1 MLTQKLDLP
10 YYLMLIIDL
19 DSIKKTFS
27 VPNDFIFNSIK
38 SGVNMVQVR
47 DTKTEYANKLSLIN
61 KIKTK
66 FNNNCTVIVNSD
78 YRLASE
84 SNADGIQI
92 KASEWGNF
100 NFSNLRPNLLIGKS
114 THLYDNHEINNI
126 KKPNYV
132 IFGTIFKSKSH
143 LKTKPIGLN
152 KFNSI
157 KKKYQCPVIAIGGIN
172 VNNVSEVIKSGADG
186 AAFITGILNSQN
198 PYSTIK
204 KIKSKLLK

>member
-1 MLTQKLDLP
+1 M
-10 YYLMLIIDL
+10 
-19 DSIKKTFS
+19 
-27 VPNDFIFNSIK
+27 
-38 SGVNMVQVR
+38 
-47 DTKTEYANKLSLIN
+47 E
-61 KIKTK
+61 
-66 FNNNCTVIVNSD
+66 
-78 YRLASE
+78 
-84 SNADGIQI
+84 
-92 KASEWGNF
+92 
-100 NFSNLRPNLLIGKS
+100 
-114 THLYDNHEINNI
+114 NHEINNI

-204 KIKSKLLK
+204 KIKSKLLKWYILMEKKIMKLESQ

>member
-1 MLTQKLDLP
+1 MRPQKFDLQ
-10 YYLMLIIDL
+10 YYLMLIVDL
-19 DSIKKTFS
+19 YSLTKTYNN
-27 VPNDFIFNSIK
+27 PNNFIFNAIN
-38 SGVNMVQVR
+38 SGVNMVQIR
-47 DTKTEYANKLSLIN
+47 DTKSNYSNKLSLIN
-61 KIKTK
+61 EIKTK
-66 FNNNCTVIVNSD
+66 FKNKCTVIVNSD

-92 KASEWGNF
+92 KASDWENF

-114 THLYDNHEINNI
+114 THLYDNHENNKI
-126 KKPNYV
+126 QKPNYI

-143 LKTKPIGLN
+143 LQTNPIGLD

-157 KKKYQCPVIAIGGIN
+157 KKKYQCPLIAIGGIN

-186 AAFITGILNSQN
+186 AAFITGIINSKN

-204 KIKSKLLK
+204 KIKSKLSK

>member
-27 VPNDFIFNSIK
+27 VPDDFIFNSIK
-38 SGVNMVQVR
+38 SGVNMVQIR

-92 KASEWGNF
+92 KASQWENF
-100 NFSNLRPNLLIGKS
+100 NISNLRPNLLIGKS
-114 THLYDNHEINNI
+114 THLYDNHEIDKI

-143 LKTKPIGLN
+143 LKSKPIGLN

-172 VNNVSEVIKSGADG
+172 VNNVSEVIKSGAAG
-186 AAFITGILNSQN
+186 AAFVTGIVNSQN
-198 PYSTIK
+198 PYRTIK
-204 KIKSKLLK
+204 EIKSKLLK

>member
-38 SGVNMVQVR
+38 SGVNMVQIR
-47 DTKTEYANKLSLIN
+47 DTKTEYTSKLSLIN

-78 YRLASE
+78 YKLASE

-100 NFSNLRPNLLIGKS
+100 KFSNLRPNLLIGKS
-114 THLYDNHEINNI
+114 THLYDNH
-126 KKPNYV
+126 
-132 IFGTIFKSKSH
+132 
-143 LKTKPIGLN
+143 
-152 KFNSI
+152 KFNLI
-157 KKKYQCPVIAIGGIN
+157 KKKYQCPLIAIGGIN

-186 AAFITGILNSQN
+186 AAFITGIINSQN

>member
-19 DSIKKTFS
+19 DFIKKTFS
-27 VPNDFIFNSIK
+27 VPDDFIFNSIK

-92 KASEWGNF
+92 KSAEWGNF

>member
-19 DSIKKTFS
+19 DFIKKTFS
-27 VPNDFIFNSIK
+27 VPDDFIFNSIK

-92 KASEWGNF
+92 KSSEWGNF

-198 PYSTIK
+198 PYNTIK